1 MSVAYGIDVKEGK
14 DMWLDVIETA
24 LHGLN
29 TAARPGAYMCDV
41 LPFCKIHQ
49 VYYVSFHLTNLAAVK
64 HVPSWL
70 PGAGFKRQ
78 AAVWRQAVEDMV
90 ELPYQKALDLIVS
103 VSHLHWY
110 IILTT

>member
-1 MSVAYGIDVKEGK
+1 MSIAYGIDVKEGK
-14 DMWLDVIETA
+14 DMWLDVIEKA

-41 LPFCKIHQ
+41 LPFCEINR
-49 VYYVSFHLTNLAAVK
+49 VSTISSHSTNLAVVK

-78 AAVWRQAVEDMV
+78 AAEWRQAVKDMT
-90 ELPYQKALDLIVS
+90 ELPYQKALDLIVRA
-103 VSHLHWY
+103 LHMCWCML
-110 IILTT
+110 LTA